1 MTELPKGWALAT
13 VNDLIGSNG
22 LFVDGDWVESK
33 DQDPGGE
40 VRLTQLA
47 DVGEGQWRNRS
58 DRYLTAPTAD
68 QLGCSYLE
76 VDDVLVARMPDPL
89 GRACLF
95 PGDPRPCVTVV
106 DVAIV
111 RPGPDS
117 VRPRWLMWA
126 INSPAIR
133 AAIEAQQAGTTR
145 KRISRK
151 NLGQV
156 EVQVPPLAEQERIVT
171 AIEEAFS
178 KLDAGEA
185 GLRTVRQL
193 LKRMRDA
200 ILTAAVTG
208 RLVPQDPTDTPAA
221 KLLADLGAES
231 IAEPEGEVVP
241 EGWAWALL
249 GSVSAIG
256 GGIQKQPKRNPV
268 RNRAPFLRVAN
279 VGRGKLDLSDVHE
292 IEVFDGELD
301 RHGLVAG
308 DLLVVEGNGSPDQIG
323 RSALWRGE
331 IAPCVHQ
338 NHLIRVR
345 PGLALEPS
353 YLELYWNSPAAAQ
366 RVQSVASSTSG
377 LHTLSTGKL
386 KILPVV
392 VPPLK
397 EQKRIVAEVERQLS
411 FVEAC
416 ERAVDVGLAR
426 SAGLRRSVLKA
437 AFEGRLVPQDPSDEA
452 ASVLLDRIRAERA
465 AQSVA
470 KRRARQTA

>member
-1 MTELPKGWALAT
+1 MSNLPKGWALAT
-13 VNDLIGSNG
+13 VNDLIGPQG

-68 QLGCSYLE
+68 RLGCSYLE
-76 VDDVLVARMPDPL
+76 IDDVLVARMPDPL

-95 PGDPRPCVTVV
+95 PGDRRPCVTVV

-126 INSPAIR
+126 MNSPAIR

-151 NLGQV
+151 NLGQI
-156 EVQVPPLAEQERIVT
+156 ELQIPPLSEQQRIVT
-171 AIEEAFS
+171 ATEEAFS

-193 LKRMRDA
+193 LERMRDA

-221 KLLADLGAES
+221 KLLADLGVQPVEGADLPS
-231 IAEPEGEVVP
+231 GWALARAVDLLAEPLANGRSVRSQTGGFSVLRLTCLKEGTVDRRETKEGEWTAEVAAPYLIRKGDFLVSR
-241 EGWAWALL
+241 GNGSLAL
-249 GSVSAIG
+249 
-256 GGIQKQPKRNPV
+256 
-268 RNRAPFLRVAN
+268 
-279 VGRGKLDLSDVHE
+279 VGRG
-292 IEVFDGELD
+292 
-301 RHGLVAG
+301 GLVVDDDPPVAY
-308 DLLVVEGNGSPDQIG
+308 PDT
-323 RSALWRGE
+323 
-331 IAPCVHQ
+331 
-338 NHLIRVR
+338 LIRMR
-345 PGLALEPS
+345 LAPTTLEPR
-353 YLELYWNSPAAAQ
+353 LLAIWWNSAIVRRQLEGAARTTAGIYKVNQSMIESVMLPIPAWEEQA
-366 RVQSVASSTSG
+366 RLASE
-377 LHTLSTGKL
+377 
-386 KILPVV
+386 I
-392 VPPLK
+392 
-397 EQKRIVAEVERQLS
+397 ERQLS

-437 AFEGRLVPQDPSDEA
+437 AFEGRLVPQDPSDEPA
-452 ASVLLDRIRAERA
+452 TVLLERIRAERA
-465 AQSVA
+465 AKPVA
-470 KRRARQTA
+470 KRLARQTT